1 MTMSPDVNTTVC
13 FPKGPPDI
21 NIVIVGDS
29 YVGKTSL
36 LKTFVT
42 HEYSKNYEGPSL
54 ERYFEDITVDGQDF
68 HLILWEPIALESY
81 DKMREFIY
89 GKAEC
94 IIVCYAVNDLESF
107 QRVSTFWCPEIQ
119 KYCQDTPILLAA
131 LKADLRDQNFK
142 CISRSQGKDLKCI
155 LNASGFVECSS
166 FLGIGLKDVFVKA
179 IQCVLKEEK
188 CKIKHCSDCNTKFD
202 FLRRKHHCR
211 RCGRIYCGSCCDTR
225 IGLPRM
231 CFVDPVRVCEKC
243 AAVTNKENDFFE
255 RQLKTLTNGATFLI
269 HSIDKNSESVICRL
283 SSDHRYLIFDGTS
296 TKNLD
301 PVELTQIKSVGLS
314 RDENSGIS
322 SVEIVYAHDEL
333 NNRKLKLLSA
343 PEPHRRVSSSW
354 IVAIHQ
360 AFKLLYQQEIGT
372 E

>member
-1 MTMSPDVNTTVC
+1 MESSCTKKLIRSKSGLRIVTADDNLGSP
-13 FPKGPPDI
+13 
-21 NIVIVGDS
+21 
-29 YVGKTSL
+29 
-36 LKTFVT
+36 
-42 HEYSKNYEGPSL
+42 
-54 ERYFEDITVDGQDF
+54 F
-68 HLILWEPIALESY
+68 HLNEPQWTP
-81 DKMREFIY
+81 DK
-89 GKAEC
+89 
-94 IIVCYAVNDLESF
+94 D
-107 QRVSTFWCPEIQ
+107 
-119 KYCQDTPILLAA
+119 
-131 LKADLRDQNFK
+131 
-142 CISRSQGKDLKCI
+142 
-155 LNASGFVECSS
+155 
-166 FLGIGLKDVFVKA
+166 
-179 IQCVLKEEK
+179 
-188 CKIKHCSDCNTKFD
+188 IKHCSDCNTKFD

-314 RDENSGIS
+314 RDENSDDLEDDMQGIS